1 MATTSFQVQVEGITQ
16 LSVDTTPT
24 QAELAQFL
32 TDGAKEVI
40 NILPPHLLALCAK
53 EVTFTSQAVGSEGSA
68 SLLNTGK
75 VLNVFAG
82 SYEARQISPKKK
94 HKAHNRDSNHYADAN
109 GTDPVFYIQNNY
121 INVLPAGV
129 TVKYDEVAYPIFDT
143 SGSGTNVDID
153 DTSDKR
159 IPYFPDE
166 AVYLVVLY
174 GAMKTLV
181 AHIGALE
188 IPPNVSDNDGTTETL
203 TSDMDAIT
211 GDQLGTDDDF
221 DDYNKWFVAL
231 GEMIEDDEDIEL
243 ASAQIEK
250 INSYVNSWN
259 IQLQGNLADFQR
271 YSAILQ
277 SVKSDYMQG
286 ISMLKSG
293 GLPQAQPQQQRG
305 R

>member
-16 LSVDTTPT
+16 LSVSTTPT
-24 QAELAQFL
+24 QAELAQYL

-53 EVTFTSQAVGSEGSA
+53 EVTFTPQAVGSEGSA
-68 SLLNTGK
+68 SELNTGK

-82 SYEARQISPKKK
+82 SFEARQISPKKK
-94 HKAHNRDSNHYADAN
+94 HKANLAESIHYVH
-109 GTDPVFYIQNNY
+109 TSDPVFYIQNNY

-153 DTSDKR
+153 DTSDTG

-166 AVYLVVLY
+166 AEHLVVLY

-188 IPPNVSDNDGTTETL
+188 IPPNVSDSDGTTETL

-211 GDQLGTDDDF
+211 SDQLGTDDDF

-250 INSYVNSWN
+250 INAYVNSWN

>member
-1 MATTSFQVQVEGITQ
+1 MATFEAQIEGITQ
-16 LSVDTTPT
+16 LAITGSTNPT
-24 QAELAQFL
+24 QDELTQFL
-32 TDGAKEVI
+32 TDGAKEII

-94 HKAHNRDSNHYADAN
+94 HKAALSTSIHYVDT
-109 GTDPVFYIQNNY
+109 TDPVFYIQNNY

-129 TVKYDEVAYPIFDT
+129 AIKYDEVDYPAVAYGD
-143 SGSGTNVDID
+143 SSVA
-153 DTSDKR
+153 
-159 IPYFPDE
+159 YFPDE
-166 AVYLVVLY
+166 AEHLVVLY
-174 GAMKTLV
+174 GAMKALV
-181 AHIGALE
+181 AHIGGLT
-188 IPPNVSDNDGTTETL
+188 IPPGVSGDASTL
-203 TSDMDAIT
+203 TSDAQAIT
-211 GDQLGTDDDF
+211 SEQIGTDAEFLEF
-221 DDYNKWFVAL
+221 DMWFTAL

-250 INSYVNSWN
+250 INAYVNSWN

-277 SVKSDYMQG
+277 SVKSDYVTG
-286 ISMLKSG
+286 ITMLKSG
-293 GLPQAQPQQQRG
+293 GLPQASPQAQPQQRG

>member
-1 MATTSFQVQVEGITQ
+1 MATFEVQIEGITQ
-16 LSVDTTPT
+16 LAITGSTNPT
-24 QAELAQFL
+24 QDELTQFL
-32 TDGAKEVI
+32 TDGAKEII

-75 VLNVFAG
+75 VLNVFRG
-82 SYEARQISPKKK
+82 NYEARQISPKKK
-94 HKAHNRDSNHYADAN
+94 HKANLSTSIHHATTS
-109 GTDPVFYIQNNY
+109 DPVFYIQNNK
-121 INVLPAGV
+121 INVLPSSIAC
-129 TVKYDEVAYPIFDT
+129 KYNEITYPAVAF
-143 SGSGTNVDID
+143 GD
-153 DTSDKR
+153 DT
-159 IPYFPDE
+159 IATFPDE
-166 AVYLVVLY
+166 AEYLVVLY

-181 AHIGALE
+181 AHIGALT
-188 IPPNVSDNDGTTETL
+188 IPPGVTGDASTL
-203 TSDMDAIT
+203 TSDAQTIT
-211 GDQLGTDDDF
+211 SGQTGTDAEFKEF
-221 DDYNKWFVAL
+221 DMWFTAL

-293 GLPQAQPQQQRG
+293 GLPQPQQQRG

>member
-1 MATTSFQVQVEGITQ
+1 MATFQVQIEGITQ
-16 LSVDTTPT
+16 LSISATPT
-24 QAELAQFL
+24 TAELTQFL
-32 TDGAKEVI
+32 TDGAKEI
-40 NILPPHLLALCAK
+40 ISILPPHLLALCAK
-53 EVTFTSQAVGSEGSA
+53 EVTFTPQAVGSEGSA

-75 VLNVFAG
+75 VLNVFRG
-82 SYEARQISPKKK
+82 NYEARQISPKKK
-94 HKAHNRDSNHYADAN
+94 HKANLSSSIHYVDTA
-109 GTDPVFYIQNNY
+109 DPVFYIQNNY
-121 INVLPAGV
+121 INILPSGGAG
-129 TVKYDEVAYPIFDT
+129 KYDEVEYPAVAFGDSAIA
-143 SGSGTNVDID
+143 
-153 DTSDKR
+153 
-159 IPYFPDE
+159 YFPDE
-166 AVYLVVLY
+166 AEYLVVLY

-181 AHIGALE
+181 AHIGALT
-188 IPPNVSDNDGTTETL
+188 IPPNVSDDTGTTETL

-211 GDQLGTDDDF
+211 SDQLGTDDDF

-250 INSYVNSWN
+250 INAYVNSWN